1 MSYRLPG
8 TPVTGKSE
16 AAYRSFADCTL
27 RILASCS
34 ESVAAGGEPPDD
46 FGRLVGLVRSN
57 EGLTDLLGVVS
68 RRLRD
73 VRAYLA
79 QDGCNP
85 RLGQAYY
92 LYWRTKHSG
101 VLQQL
106 RANRLE
112 ARRLLARIEIA
123 APGLGP
129 IAHPSLGPTSPRAIQ
144 SP

>member
-16 AAYRSFADCTL
+16 ATFGSFADRTL

-34 ESVAAGGEPPDD
+34 GSVPAGGGPPDD

-57 EGLTDLLGVVS
+57 EGLTERLGVVS
-68 RRLRD
+68 RRLRI

-79 QDGCNP
+79 QDGCNL

-112 ARRLLARIEIA
+112 ARRLLARIEIG

-129 IAHPSLGPTSPRAIQ
+129 IAHPSLGPTPPLAIRT
-144 SP
+144 P